1 MYLKDIIRGESIMKI
16 PRGALIWYNINDI
29 KISDTVRKE
38 RIHDLRKKTDVL
50 VIDDEK
56 FEPKEFLEGNNYRL
70 TSKTD
75 IDNVKDVSEYPI
87 ILCDIRGIGKK
98 MSSSFE
104 GAFLIKEIKENYP
117 EKIVIAYTASQ
128 YDPSYNVYLQRAD
141 NILSKSLSTEEW
153 LDVLDKYIFQAAD
166 PVYQWKILRDRL
178 IILDIPLL
186 DIAKLEDAFVKSFL
200 KEEFTSFE
208 KLGKSMDSE
217 VTKIISDFVSNIV
230 IKLIKGK

>member
-1 MYLKDIIRGESIMKI
+1 MKI
-16 PRGALIWYNINDI
+16 PSGALIWYNINDI
-29 KISDTVRKE
+29 KISDAVRKE

-50 VIDDEK
+50 VIDDEG

-87 ILCDIRGIGKK
+87 IMCDIRGIGKK
-98 MSSSFE
+98 ISSSFE

-128 YDPSYNVYLQRAD
+128 YDPSYNLYLQRA
-141 NILSKSLSTEEW
+141 NVILPKSLSTEEW
-153 LDVLDKYIFQAAD
+153 LDILDKYIFQTAD
-166 PVYQWKILRDRL
+166 PVYQWKVLRDRL
-178 IILDIPLL
+178 INLDIPLIE
-186 DIAKLEDAFVKSFL
+186 IAKLESAFVKSFL
-200 KEEFTSFE
+200 KGEFTSFE

-230 IKLIKGK
+230 VKLIKGK

>member
-1 MYLKDIIRGESIMKI
+1 MKI

-50 VIDDEK
+50 VIDDEG

-98 MSSSFE
+98 ISSSFE

-128 YDPSYNVYLQRAD
+128 YDPSYNVYLQRA
-141 NILSKSLSTEEW
+141 NIVLPKSMPTEEW
-153 LDVLDKYIFQAAD
+153 LDILDKYIFQTAD
-166 PVYQWKILRDRL
+166 PVYQWKVLRDRL
-178 IILDIPLL
+178 INLDIPLL
-186 DIAKLEDAFVKSFL
+186 DIAKLESVFVKSFL
-200 KEEFTSFE
+200 KGEFTSFE
-208 KLGKSMDSE
+208 KLGQSMDSE
-217 VTKIISDFVSNIV
+217 VTKIISDFVANIV
-230 IKLIKGK
+230 VKLIKGK

>member
-1 MYLKDIIRGESIMKI
+1 MKI

-217 VTKIISDFVSNIV
+217 VTKIISDFVSNFISDF
-230 IKLIKGK
+230 

>member
-1 MYLKDIIRGESIMKI
+1 
-16 PRGALIWYNINDI
+16 
-29 KISDTVRKE
+29 
-38 RIHDLRKKTDVL
+38 
-50 VIDDEK
+50 
-56 FEPKEFLEGNNYRL
+56 
-70 TSKTD
+70 
-75 IDNVKDVSEYPI
+75 
-87 ILCDIRGIGKK
+87 

>member
-1 MYLKDIIRGESIMKI
+1 MNYKGESIMKI

-29 KISDTVRKE
+29 KISDTVRNE

>member
-1 MYLKDIIRGESIMKI
+1 MKI

-50 VIDDEK
+50 VIDDEG

-70 TSKTD
+70 TSKID

-98 MSSSFE
+98 ISSSFE

-128 YDPSYNVYLQRAD
+128 YDPSYNVYLQRA
-141 NILSKSLSTEEW
+141 NIILPKSMPIEEW
-153 LDVLDKYIFQAAD
+153 LDVLDKYIFQTAD
-166 PVYQWKILRDRL
+166 PVYQWKVLRDRL
-178 IILDIPLL
+178 ISLDIPLL
-186 DIAKLEDAFVKSFL
+186 DIAKLESAFVKSFL
-200 KEEFTSFE
+200 KGEFTSFE
-208 KLGKSMDSE
+208 KLGQSMDSE
-217 VTKIISDFVSNIV
+217 VTKIITDFVANIV
-230 IKLIKGK
+230 VKLIKGK